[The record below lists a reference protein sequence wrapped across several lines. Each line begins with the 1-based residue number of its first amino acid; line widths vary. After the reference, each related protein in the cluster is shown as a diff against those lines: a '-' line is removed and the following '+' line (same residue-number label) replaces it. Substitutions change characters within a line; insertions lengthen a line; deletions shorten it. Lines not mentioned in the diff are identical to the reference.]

1 MVDGNST
8 NPLLI
13 QTPQQRDFMDGH
25 LQTVVKTGSEIASE
39 SCMPHIDQ
47 KNNNEISRN
56 SSLSRDVTLASNSE
70 SSSSGTSGSSE
81 AYNIKKQ
88 HKFSQSFVDQIKD
101 LTTINYGLFTVFIV
115 FVLLHVMPPLS
126 FLVHPKTQ
134 RRVLWKV
141 CVTSLVAGVIV
152 YILSLI
158 RLV

>member
-25 LQTVVKTGSEIASE
+25 LQAVVKTGSEIASE
-39 SCMPHIDQ
+39 SCMPRIDQ
-47 KNNNEISRN
+47 RNNEMSRN

-70 SSSSGTSGSSE
+70 SPSGGTSGSAES
-81 AYNIKKQ
+81 YNIKKQ
-88 HKFSQSFVDQIKD
+88 HQFSQSFVDQIKD